1 MPTNSK
7 PASTLRLLTVHGSRY
22 TCSMI
27 DPPYGLSDLGAL
39 CRYMRL
45 PFQPDWD
52 LASCPSAASTK
63 NGMRSGRSDQV
74 SAPKLFNCR
83 RLADLGRLD
92 PFATGQSNGRGRR
105 RKCVIGRPADDC
117 ALAPR
122 SRYSSSSSRCAIAVG
137 CPSHMRCS
145 FLLG

>member
-1 MPTNSK
+1 M
-7 PASTLRLLTVHGSRY
+7 GSV
-22 TCSMI
+22 
-27 DPPYGLSDLGAL
+27 GAL

-74 SAPKLFNCR
+74 SAPKLFKWR

-92 PFATGQSNGRGRR
+92 PVRYRTFEW
-105 RKCVIGRPADDC
+105 
-117 ALAPR
+117 PR
-122 SRYSSSSSRCAIAVG
+122 SATQMRHRAASGRLCACEPLEAVIA
-137 CPSHMRCS
+137 PQQR
-145 FLLG
+145 